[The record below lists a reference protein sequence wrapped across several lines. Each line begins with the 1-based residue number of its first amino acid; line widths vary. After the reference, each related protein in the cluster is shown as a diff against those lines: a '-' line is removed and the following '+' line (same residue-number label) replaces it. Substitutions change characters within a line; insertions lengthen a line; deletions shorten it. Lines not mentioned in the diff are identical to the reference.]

1 MGWFSGLVTY
11 LIIWWLVLF
20 TVLPVGVRRQE
31 VVEKG
36 HDSGAPQNP
45 HMWKKILATSLISAI
60 LWGVAYFV
68 ITSGLIDIR
77 PAADAFK

>member
-1 MGWFSGLVTY
+1 MGLFSGFVTY

-20 TVLPVGVRRQE
+20 TVLPVGVRQQE

-36 HDSGAPQNP
+36 HDSGAPQKA
-45 HMWKKILATSLISAI
+45 HMWKKVLATSLISAI